1 MNPPP
6 APAARVAVV
15 AACALLLS
23 VAPGFG
29 ADAFIERAAS
39 AALAGFDGPVPAL
52 LRAQPEYYREG
63 LDATPSTAFAYAG
76 IAGVDAAGP
85 ASEALAAQVA
95 LLRAL
100 FAAGPSPYL
109 VYRLGV
115 LSRTL
120 IEAASPLPS
129 WGPPDREEARARF
142 LADIAAHPDDVAVSP
157 PPPRLLANPAAA
169 IKGALER
176 SAGWA
181 GPVRAQYLSGR
192 GYNVIVR
199 QAAAGSVRDA
209 ASLMRNALAT
219 VGTPRK
225 ARVTPSARD
234 GFHRDACTFY
244 LRRGMRDDA
253 AAAYRLIAGDAAPP
267 RIDSTEA
274 AMEQYASV
282 REHEALEK
290 LMAAAGIEIRS
301 PASEKQKA
309 LFLTALSA
317 LARSSIEQGRTD
329 RARIV
334 LGLLLREGYRSDW
347 TLSRLGALYGLD
359 ELRDLDVPEN
369 AWKVYREA
377 NRLEAAAGNARFEKK
392 RFASYDFLMRA
403 AALYAAIPEGAS
415 GLRKM
420 GQARIAQIVETLQG
434 IPPDALVSEELFQS
448 AVDAIAG
455 GDVDAA
461 SRALAVSEH
470 WAPGDRTVRGA
481 AREAEAIR
489 LFAKGRELYEA
500 GDLEGAA
507 KQFRAVAE
515 RHAKS
520 TMAAQ
525 AGRMLDLYAQRK
537 AQQRGALLLL
547 LRGAYEASFTGD
559 AKSVYARCDEIL
571 DADPDDDLQDRA
583 QLLIALTWYETS
595 QRGYQRIDR
604 IFRDLLKHRVLE
616 IDGADLVLKKKIA
629 FYFGLTDEFP
639 GMEIARLRG
648 SLADK
653 LNLRAAARGDD
664 RGGDAQDL
672 LDQARDEIEVA
683 SDLIDRGEG
692 EQVDMSEARDLLE
705 KAQDLVGDA
714 EGFVEAEASEEAN
727 NAAQEALE
735 TATAAREEAE
745 KLLGIS
751 GELREEAEKEIEEAE
766 NAITE
771 AENSVQETEDEL
783 EEEFDTLRSDL
794 DEARDLMAEA
804 RDHFDRAEYEEAKE
818 KATETIERAGKVV
831 DDAEEQL
838 KVGQEEAEEA
848 EEWVEE

>member
-1 MNPPP
+1 M
-6 APAARVAVV
+6 
-15 AACALLLS
+15 
-23 VAPGFG
+23 
-29 ADAFIERAAS
+29 
-39 AALAGFDGPVPAL
+39 
-52 LRAQPEYYREG
+52 
-63 LDATPSTAFAYAG
+63 
-76 IAGVDAAGP
+76 
-85 ASEALAAQVA
+85 
-95 LLRAL
+95 
-100 FAAGPSPYL
+100 
-109 VYRLGV
+109 
-115 LSRTL
+115 
-120 IEAASPLPS
+120 
-129 WGPPDREEARARF
+129 
-142 LADIAAHPDDVAVSP
+142 
-157 PPPRLLANPAAA
+157 
-169 IKGALER
+169 
-176 SAGWA
+176 
-181 GPVRAQYLSGR
+181 
-192 GYNVIVR
+192 
-199 QAAAGSVRDA
+199 
-209 ASLMRNALAT
+209 
-219 VGTPRK
+219 
-225 ARVTPSARD
+225 
-234 GFHRDACTFY
+234 
-244 LRRGMRDDA
+244 
-253 AAAYRLIAGDAAPP
+253 
-267 RIDSTEA
+267 
-274 AMEQYASV
+274 
-282 REHEALEK
+282 
-290 LMAAAGIEIRS
+290 
-301 PASEKQKA
+301 
-309 LFLTALSA
+309 
-317 LARSSIEQGRTD
+317 
-329 RARIV
+329 
-334 LGLLLREGYRSDW
+334 
-347 TLSRLGALYGLD
+347 
-359 ELRDLDVPEN
+359 
-369 AWKVYREA
+369 
-377 NRLEAAAGNARFEKK
+377 
-392 RFASYDFLMRA
+392 
-403 AALYAAIPEGAS
+403 
-415 GLRKM
+415 
-420 GQARIAQIVETLQG
+420 
-434 IPPDALVSEELFQS
+434 
-448 AVDAIAG
+448 
-455 GDVDAA
+455 
-461 SRALAVSEH
+461 SEH